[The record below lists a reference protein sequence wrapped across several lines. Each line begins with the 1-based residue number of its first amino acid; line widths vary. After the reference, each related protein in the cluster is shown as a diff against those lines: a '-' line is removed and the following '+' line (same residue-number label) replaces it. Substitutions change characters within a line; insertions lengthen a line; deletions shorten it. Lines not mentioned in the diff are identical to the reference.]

1 MATPPGPPPT
11 MTTAPATV
19 ADVDAAPG
27 PTIPPSYVA
36 TENGYRCLFCGK
48 TWPRKIGI
56 TYHLVRPPSCTLRS
70 HKSSSADVFALPA
83 LHAPN
88 AAPPSITIV
97 HVLEVSPPL
106 VAHMQSHARL
116 IPSATLCAPQSS
128 RVVAAQRFGRSGE
141 RQRST
146 GNIRLGYTQLLTCN
160 LYFLFVLPIFVVVS
174 LTLAFLVAFDIVLVP
189 ARPGVSSNSAQ
200 VATRKVLTL
209 PRSLPACLVGKCRRR
224 TP

>member
-1 MATPPGPPPT
+1 MNSTEEAHPADRRPTLSPHRQSSISLDTRFLCIVANIMATPPGPPPT

-36 TENGYRCLFCGK
+36 TENGFMCLFCGK
-48 TWPRKIGI
+48 TWPKKIGI

-70 HKSSSADVFALPA
+70 HKRSSADVFALPA

-88 AAPPSITIV
+88 AAPPPITIV

-128 RVVAAQRFGRSGE
+128 RVDVSDAHASGK
-141 RQRST
+141 
-146 GNIRLGYTQLLTCN
+146 G
-160 LYFLFVLPIFVVVS
+160 
-174 LTLAFLVAFDIVLVP
+174 A
-189 ARPGVSSNSAQ
+189 PGILDKDTHNY
-200 VATRKVLTL
+200 
-209 PRSLPACLVGKCRRR
+209 
-224 TP
+224 